1 MRMKGKQ
8 MDNKRF
14 FKIRARVYL
23 SMHTYTIY
31 YCFLDF
37 VYITC
42 VIFNNIHCS
51 VAFLNLVYS
60 TELEEGTMKG
70 E

>member
-42 VIFNNIHCS
+42 VIFNNIH
-51 VAFLNLVYS
+51 VQLHF
-60 TELEEGTMKG
+60 
-70 E
+70 